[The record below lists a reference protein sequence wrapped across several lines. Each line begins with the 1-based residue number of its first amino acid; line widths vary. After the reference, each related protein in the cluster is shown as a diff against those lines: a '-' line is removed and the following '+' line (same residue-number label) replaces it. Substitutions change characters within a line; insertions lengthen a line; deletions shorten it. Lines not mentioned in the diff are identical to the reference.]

1 MELHAGLPFA
11 LPDFP
16 LVFELIAPMSL
27 FFTFGGRV
35 FIYSVLTHFGNN
47 YLVFDNRSSQL

>member
-16 LVFELIAPMSL
+16 FVFDLIAPMSL
-27 FFTFGGRV
+27 FSTFGVRV
-35 FIYSVLTHFGNN
+35 FIYSVPTHFKNN